1 MNTGG
6 FPSTSRCFGS
16 EAQNEVSDRR
26 GIVAT
31 RLGVP
36 SHRRYP
42 YPPHLASSPCR
53 PLVTPPRPLSD
64 GLGRLLSPPTAALD
78 AGVDP
83 SWGRYTRC
91 PEPAARGLRS
101 ASESGCWRR
110 LGTFGHWLGIGW
122 TAVVP
127 GALEAWRRAPTSCPQ
142 SSADPRIRGS
152 TIAPPLAGVAA
163 SQGSTD
169 GAAGVV
175 TPLTTRGHAHGGE
188 WLRWANRWTSPLLL
202 HPGSPGPK

>member
-1 MNTGG
+1 M
-6 FPSTSRCFGS
+6 
-16 EAQNEVSDRR
+16 SDRR

-64 GLGRLLSPPTAALD
+64 GLERHLPPPTAALD

-188 WLRWANRWTSPLLL
+188 WLRWANRWTSPLPL
-202 HPGSPGPK
+202 HSGSPGPK